1 MKMSVL
7 RNFIPINNPIEKISK
22 KKRPFGQRDF
32 REREREWT
40 FVHVKICLMQSVT

>member
-22 KKRPFGQRDF
+22 KKGLSAKEIL
-32 REREREWT
+32 EREREWT

>member
-22 KKRPFGQRDF
+22 KKGLSAKEIL
-32 REREREWT
+32 ERERENGLSSMLK
-40 FVHVKICLMQSVT
+40 FV